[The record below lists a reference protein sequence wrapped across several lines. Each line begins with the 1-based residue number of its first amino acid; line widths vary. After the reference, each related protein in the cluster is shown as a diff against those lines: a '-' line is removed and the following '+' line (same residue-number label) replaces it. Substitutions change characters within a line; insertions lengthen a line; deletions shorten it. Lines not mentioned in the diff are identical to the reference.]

1 MILRLRLISSAL
13 MRGTSNAAAKTR
25 QWSRSRK
32 LQRLFHVISQSSSLP
47 CLMTQSQS
55 NHFVADDDLQI
66 EIDVR
71 DKI

>member
-66 EIDVR
+66 GIDVP
-71 DKI
+71 DKV